1 MNQLDEFAP
10 VASRLVRAVSAGYR
24 TEVESN
30 AADFIRLIVKKDH
43 IELRVDLVNDSS
55 RHFGELI
62 TVAELGSIDSI
73 ANILANKLT
82 ALCRYEAKDVAD
94 IIEICRHEAFSWP
107 DMIENA
113 TAKEAGIDPA
123 SIAEILASVPDAEL
137 AQVKWVDP
145 PDLEKMRF
153 DLSVIAE
160 DILLGGVNNPSRPR
174 KVRTRHAR

>member
-1 MNQLDEFAP
+1 
-10 VASRLVRAVSAGYR
+10 
-24 TEVESN
+24 
-30 AADFIRLIVKKDH
+30 
-43 IELRVDLVNDSS
+43 
-55 RHFGELI
+55 
-62 TVAELGSIDSI
+62 
-73 ANILANKLT
+73 
-82 ALCRYEAKDVAD
+82 
-94 IIEICRHEAFSWP
+94 
-107 DMIENA
+107 MIENA

-153 DLSVIAE
+153 RLSVIAE